1 MWAVLKFDKKNI
13 HNLKKD
19 FSDKLGNGLKFYMP
33 KIQLKKF
40 NKKHI
45 ILVDKLILGDYL
57 FCFHQ
62 KFSKLS
68 TLSTLKYAKGLKYIL
83 DDFLSSQNEIEC
95 FIKKCQENE
104 DENGYVNPSFFDF
117 ENQKNYEFMSGPFS
131 NLIINI
137 ISQNKL
143 SINALIGN
151 YRITV
156 SKKDN
161 LVRPV

>member
-1 MWAVLKFDKKNI
+1 MWTVLKFDKKNI
-13 HNLKKD
+13 QSLKKD
-19 FSDKLGNGLKFYMP
+19 FSDKLGHGLKFYMP

-40 NKKHI
+40 NKRNI
-45 ILVDKLILGDYL
+45 ILSEKLILGDYL

-62 KFSKLS
+62 KFSKKS
-68 TLSTLKYAKGLKYIL
+68 ILSTLKYAKGLKYIL
-83 DDFLSSQNEIEC
+83 DDFLSSQNEIEK

-117 ENQKNYEFMSGPFS
+117 ENQKDYEFMSGPFS

>member
-117 ENQKNYEFMSGPFS
+117 EK
-131 NLIINI
+131 
-137 ISQNKL
+137 NKL
-143 SINALIGN
+143 KPLYGIP
-151 YRITV
+151 YRDLKIPYREFPVGT
-156 SKKDN
+156 
-161 LVRPV
+161 LV